1 MTRQKYG
8 TSLLARPAR
17 RHMRPSSRSSAL
29 VALVAAL
36 AATAPAAD
44 AARFTSPK
52 RSLSSPFA
60 RSRHDAETR
69 ASLGELKE
77 PRPESSALDLAL
89 LAVEAEALAARAEFD
104 AFLAKHEKTLRYASD
119 PREYVHR
126 LRVFASNLAAARE
139 RERDDRANGGT
150 ATHGVTKFM
159 DLTPEEFRET
169 YLGSKMDVDALDA
182 LRSKRKEK
190 AIDAISTKDDEEAF
204 ASDPTT
210 LPDATADEL
219 ASLPASFDWR
229 RRGAVTPPKNQGAC
243 GSCWSF
249 STTGAVEGAHFL
261 KTGELVSLSEQQL
274 VDCDHTCLEDEPEA
288 CDAGCD
294 GGLPLNAMSYVK
306 RRGLDSEAR
315 YPYKAVA
322 GECASRRD
330 GPSAVSTI
338 SGFGLVSQNETQIA
352 AALVKHGP
360 LSIGIDAAW
369 MQTYAGGVACP
380 WICNKR
386 ALDHGVLIVGYD
398 GDGSFAPVRLHKE
411 PYWIIKNSWG
421 ENWGHQGFYHICKDK
436 GSCGL
441 NNMVVAAIA

>member
-1 MTRQKYG
+1 
-8 TSLLARPAR
+8 
-17 RHMRPSSRSSAL
+17 MRPSSRSSAL

-52 RSLSSPFA
+52 RSLSSPLA
-60 RSRHDAETR
+60 RSRTDTL
-69 ASLGELKE
+69 ASPGEPSGPL
-77 PRPESSALDLAL
+77 PESSALDRAL

-104 AFLAKHEKTLRYASD
+104 AFLAKYEKTLRYASD

-126 LRVFASNLAAARE
+126 LRVFASNLATARE
-139 RERDDRANGGT
+139 RQRDDRANGGT

-169 YLGSKMDVDALDA
+169 YLGAKVDAETLDKIRA
-182 LRSKRKEK
+182 SSLRRASL
-190 AIDAISTKDDEEAF
+190 SDDER
-204 ASDPTT
+204 ASDERRPSDDAEDETVDGVSFGSVPRA
-210 LPDATADEL
+210 LPDATDAEL
-219 ASLPASFDWR
+219 RNLPTSFDWR
-229 RRGAVTPPKNQGAC
+229 DRGAVTPPKNQGAC
-243 GSCWSF
+243 GSCWTF

-261 KTGELVSLSEQQL
+261 KTGELLSLSEQQL
-274 VDCDHTCLEDEPEA
+274 VDCDHTCLEDDPTA
-288 CDAGCD
+288 CDDGCD
-294 GGLPLNAMSYVK
+294 GGLPLNAMRYVK
-306 RRGLDSEAR
+306 RRGLDLEAE

-322 GECASRRD
+322 GTCESKKDGNRD
-330 GPSAVSTI
+330 AAAATI

-380 WICNKR
+380 WICDKN

-421 ENWGHQGFYHICKDK
+421 ADWGHEGFYHICKDK

-441 NNMVVAAIA
+441 NNMVVAAMG

>member
-1 MTRQKYG
+1 MRVAW
-8 TSLLARPAR
+8 LAAKRCWG
-17 RHMRPSSRSSAL
+17 L
-29 VALVAAL
+29 VAGEHIEKGRRVVDYTGAVV
-36 AATAPAAD
+36 
-44 AARFTSPK
+44 
-52 RSLSSPFA
+52 
-60 RSRHDAETR
+60 SR
-69 ASLGELKE
+69 K
-77 PRPESSALDLAL
+77 
-89 LAVEAEALAARAEFD
+89 
-104 AFLAKHEKTLRYASD
+104 
-119 PREYVHR
+119 
-126 LRVFASNLAAARE
+126 AARE

-190 AIDAISTKDDEEAF
+190 AIDAISTKDDEEALS
-204 ASDPTT
+204 SDPTT
-210 LPDATADEL
+210 LPDATAVEL

-261 KTGELVSLSEQQL
+261 KTGSLVSLSEQQL
-274 VDCDHTCLEDEPEA
+274 VDCDHTCLEDEPDA
-288 CDAGCD
+288 CDAGCR

-306 RRGLDSEAR
+306 RRGLDSEAN

-322 GECASRRD
+322 GSCESRRD

-338 SGFGLVSQNETQIA
+338 SRFGLVSQNETQMA

-421 ENWGHQGFYHICKDK
+421 ADWGHEGFYHICKDK

-441 NNMVVAAIA
+441 NNMVVAAMG